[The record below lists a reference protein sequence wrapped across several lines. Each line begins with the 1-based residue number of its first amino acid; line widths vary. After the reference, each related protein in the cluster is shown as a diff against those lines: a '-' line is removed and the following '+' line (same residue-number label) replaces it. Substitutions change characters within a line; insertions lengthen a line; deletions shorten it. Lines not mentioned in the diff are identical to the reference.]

1 MFEKTTSD
9 PEAVK
14 NSRRIYQEAAKEMKG
29 ANEKEERLMILE
41 SWQAFEVMY
50 KIYGTVNVLNIQT
63 VKFLFLLN
71 NVSPASKNIKKIKP
85 YFNHGR

>member
-41 SWQAFEVMY
+41 SWQAFEV
-50 KIYGTVNVLNIQT
+50 Q
-63 VKFLFLLN
+63 
-71 NVSPASKNIKKIKP
+71 
-85 YFNHGR
+85 